1 MKSLLIISIL
11 TFATTAFA
19 ADDQKVRS
27 GLFEVQ
33 SAQSQVNILFNEVT
47 GQQKERVRYIS
58 QKLALA
64 ESYLQQSLSQY
75 PQPPVPQPPPYQPPG
90 SEVNVE
96 MFQSDSCNGDLIGI
110 VNASTDCSRFSGAGN
125 VWAIRVNGK
134 CQDIDDTN
142 AVNACR
148 MYQHAGNPEAVR
160 VYKSDSCRDSLS
172 GIFSSYSNCDSLP
185 NDGNNAWAIMA
196 GGKCQDIADT
206 TLTLS
211 CRAFKAINS
220 SRAVKLY
227 HSDTCRESMV
237 AVVDQNTHCESL
249 TGLESVW
256 AVQINGQCQDVSD
269 LDVVTACKRFKP

>member
-1 MKSLLIISIL
+1 MKAVLFLAIFTL
-11 TFATTAFA
+11 TTTVYS
-19 ADDQKVRS
+19 ADDQQVRA

-33 SAQSQVNILFNEVT
+33 NAQNQVGILFNEVT
-47 GQQKERVRYIS
+47 PQQKERVRYIS

-64 ESYLQQSLSQY
+64 ESYLQQSLNQS
-75 PQPPVPQPPPYQPPG
+75 PNPPVPQPPPYQPPG

-110 VNASTDCSRFSGAGN
+110 INATTECSRFSGAGN

-148 MYQHAGNPEAVR
+148 MYQHAGNPQAIR
-160 VYKSDSCRDSLS
+160 VYKSDSCSDSLS
-172 GIFSSYSNCDSLP
+172 GIFSSYSNCESLP
-185 NDGNNAWAIMA
+185 NDGRNAWAIMA
-196 GGKCQDIADT
+196 GGRCQDIADT

-211 CRAFKAINS
+211 CRAFKAINTPH
-220 SRAVKLY
+220 AVKLY

-237 AVVDQNTHCESL
+237 AAVDQNTNCDSL
-249 TGLESVW
+249 NGLENVW
-256 AVQINGQCQDVSD
+256 AIQINGQCQDVVD